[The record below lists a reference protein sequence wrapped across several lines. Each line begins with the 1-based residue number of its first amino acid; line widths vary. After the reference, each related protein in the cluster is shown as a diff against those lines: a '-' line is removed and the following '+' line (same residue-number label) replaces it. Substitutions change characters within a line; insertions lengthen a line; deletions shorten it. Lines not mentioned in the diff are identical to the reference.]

1 MKKNLFLFLTI
12 IVLFISCKS
21 EEQKQYDELIESSQ
35 TLYEKIVDRP
45 DYLYSSNN
53 YSDSRYLSIL
63 DEKMRIVTKGN
74 ELVEKSKI
82 DDRPTS
88 GQIQELFNYLSK
100 IDEIMK
106 NNTSQKTSDSNN
118 TNTQSSG
125 IDLSKLNIKYEII
138 EQQYRQVEKFGE
150 KEWETYLP
158 ERKYY
163 LDSSK
168 NLIYEEGSYSNELFE
183 YKNSLLIKKTSYSK
197 DGGND
202 IFILNKLYNES
213 GKLIKEEETKNGELV
228 NVFKYSYPNVNKKK
242 VIQYEGN
249 GSEKGTFYYEISNEK
264 FDKFGNVIRDESI
277 TYEYK
282 YDSNNNWV
290 EKSQKDNGKIIY
302 KFKREIKVR

>member
-1 MKKNLFLFLTI
+1 MKKNLFLFISI
-12 IVLFISCKS
+12 IVLLISCKS
-21 EEQKQYDELIESSQ
+21 EEQKQYNELIESSK

-118 TNTQSSG
+118 TQSSG
-125 IDLSKLNIKYEII
+125 IDLSKLNIKYEIL
-138 EQQYRQVEKFGE
+138 EQESKQEEKFGE
-150 KEWETYLP
+150 KEWVTFGTV
-158 ERKYY
+158 RKFY
-163 LDSSK
+163 LDSLR
-168 NLIYEEGSYSNELFE
+168 NTIYEDGQYGKILYEYS
-183 YKNSLLIKKTSYSK
+183 NSLLIRKTSYVES
-197 DGGND
+197 D
-202 IFILNKLYNES
+202 IFILNKFYNES
-213 GKLIKEEETKNGELV
+213 GKLIKEEETQNGELV
-228 NVFKYSYPNVNKKK
+228 NVFKYSYPNGNKIKK
-242 VIQYEGN
+242 VQYDGN
-249 GSEKGTFYYEISNEK
+249 GYEKFSSLEKIDSQK
-264 FDKFGNVIRDESI
+264 FDKFGNIIRDGSI

-290 EKSQKDNGKIIY
+290 EKSQKENGKIIY
-302 KFKREIKVR
+302 KTKREIKVK

>member
-1 MKKNLFLFLTI
+1 MKKNLFLFISI
-12 IVLFISCKS
+12 IVLLISCKS
-21 EEQKQYDELIESSQ
+21 EEQKQYNELIESSK

-125 IDLSKLNIKYEII
+125 IDLSKLNIKYEIL
-138 EQQYRQVEKFGE
+138 EQESKQEEKFGE
-150 KEWETYLP
+150 KEWVTFGTV
-158 ERKYY
+158 RKFY
-163 LDSSK
+163 LDSLR
-168 NLIYEEGSYSNELFE
+168 NTIYEDGQYGKILYEYS
-183 YKNSLLIKKTSYSK
+183 NSLLIRKTSYS
-197 DGGND
+197 DSD
-202 IFILNKLYNES
+202 IFILNKFYNES
-213 GKLIKEEETKNGELV
+213 EKLIKEEETKNGELV
-228 NVFKYSYPNVNKKK
+228 NVFKYSYSNGNKIKK
-242 VIQYEGN
+242 VQYDGN
-249 GSEKGTFYYEISNEK
+249 GNEKFSSIEKIDSQK
-264 FDKFGNVIRDESI
+264 FDKFGNIIRDGSI

-290 EKSQKDNGKIIY
+290 EKSQKENGKIIY
-302 KFKREIKVR
+302 KTKREIKVR